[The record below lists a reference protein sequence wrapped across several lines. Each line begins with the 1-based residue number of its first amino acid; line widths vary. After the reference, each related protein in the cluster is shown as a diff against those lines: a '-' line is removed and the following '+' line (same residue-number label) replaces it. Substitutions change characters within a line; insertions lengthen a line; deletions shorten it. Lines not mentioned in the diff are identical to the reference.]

1 VEGDLI
7 SVVIPV
13 FNRPDTV
20 ARAIGSVQA
29 QRGLGAKDIEII
41 LVDDGSV
48 PPLRVTVADARTK
61 IVRCERNMGAAAA
74 RNLGVRAAKG
84 DYLAFLDS
92 DDVWRSDKLAC
103 QLDVMRR
110 IEQENGATLDALVC
124 NFYCPNRVTG
134 RLQSRMLRSANT
146 LSDFASGCWF
156 CPGSTLFIRRSAFN
170 SVGPFDERLRR
181 LEDLDWFIRF
191 GQRSGHLHVLPYVG
205 VIVAPSYSGSFDA
218 VDQST
223 RVIEAKFNACSDT
236 ALPPS
241 AWRRLQAYL
250 ALERGAA
257 LLREG
262 ETLKGLCYLLFSFW
276 HKPRLQAAVKPFWE
290 RCSDVPPDVLMMFA
304 EMAGRV

>member
-1 VEGDLI
+1 LSQSRD
-7 SVVIPV
+7 
-13 FNRPDTV
+13 
-20 ARAIGSVQA
+20 
-29 QRGLGAKDIEII
+29 
-41 LVDDGSV
+41 
-48 PPLRVTVADARTK
+48 
-61 IVRCERNMGAAAA
+61 GAAAKPDVA
-74 RNLGVRAAKG
+74 IREYIERFRQWLLVLPGFHAIYSTLGV
-84 DYLAFLDS
+84 
-92 DDVWRSDKLAC
+92 
-103 QLDVMRR
+103 QQRR
-110 IEQENGATLDALVC
+110 
-124 NFYCPNRVTG
+124 
-134 RLQSRMLRSANT
+134 
-146 LSDFASGCWF
+146 
-156 CPGSTLFIRRSAFN
+156 
-170 SVGPFDERLRR
+170 PFDERLRR

-276 HKPRLQAAVKPFWE
+276 HKPRLQGAVKPFWE
-290 RCSDVPPDVLMMFA
+290 RSSDVPPDVLMMFA